1 MIAARISN
9 LAVGSNQHVH
19 RVKRDLAKGVE
30 FSTPLRGV
38 PISDQHER
46 PEGPQLMDPRI
57 PQLEMRIERLERT
70 IRLNG
75 RLRKSGRAS
84 ARTNIWRNSPEA
96 AAPET
101 NVAKVVGKDRTTIA
115 KVNDSLRQIGR
126 KCSQPN
132 ECRPDP

>member
-84 ARTNIWRNSPEA
+84 ARTNIPGTSRKVPLAKPATTSPRLSA
-96 AAPET
+96 
-101 NVAKVVGKDRTTIA
+101 R
-115 KVNDSLRQIGR
+115 IGR
-126 KCSQPN
+126 RSPK
-132 ECRPDP
+132 